1 MWKLTGQS
9 PIVSVVRQALIFVFA
24 SVLLLCSLGLSQ
36 AIAAPQAVARD
47 PQALTLIASSLK
59 ALTGGVAVND
69 VILQAAAAYV
79 AGSDQES
86 GTATLTARGN
96 QQSLGAA
103 QSGRRPAPGDSQRA
117 CRGLEWGGRHSPL
130 HGHAQLLGR
139 RRVVLP
145 RLDARSPASR
155 SHAGRRLPRARGME
169 RGGHDPPPIL
179 PHRPRADPSH
189 DGGDSKAERR

>member
-79 AGSDQES
+79 AGSDQC
-86 GTATLTARGN
+86 GGN
-96 QQSLGAA
+96 LIMSELF
-103 QSGRRPAPGDSQRA
+103 
-117 CRGLEWGGRHSPL
+117 
-130 HGHAQLLGR
+130 
-139 RRVVLP
+139 
-145 RLDARSPASR
+145 
-155 SHAGRRLPRARGME
+155 
-169 RGGHDPPPIL
+169 
-179 PHRPRADPSH
+179 
-189 DGGDSKAERR
+189 AENG